1 MLGAILAVFYIL
13 EALAVRSWTDE
24 HLKAPYLIWPREGW
38 AFGMGCAL
46 LWLFIS
52 FFCCCEPCLAFAR
65 PG

>member
-1 MLGAILAVFYIL
+1 MFYIL

-46 LWLFIS
+46 LWLFVS
-52 FFCCCEPCLAFAR
+52 FFCCCEPCPTLLQPNLAA
-65 PG
+65 PMQ